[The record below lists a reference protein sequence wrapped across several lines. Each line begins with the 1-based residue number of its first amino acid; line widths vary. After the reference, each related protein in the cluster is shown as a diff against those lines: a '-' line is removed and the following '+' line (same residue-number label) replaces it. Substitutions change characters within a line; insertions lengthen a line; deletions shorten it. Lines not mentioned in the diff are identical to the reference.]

1 MSKLRPFAEVILRA
15 QREGVEPS
23 KCVEIT
29 VFRAALERPDQT
41 CTKVY
46 PDEMGENGVARLQAA
61 GFNVFP
67 GEGYFIVSWA

>member
-1 MSKLRPFAEVILRA
+1 MRKSHSLTEIILRA

-41 CTKVY
+41 CVKVY
-46 PDEMGENGVARLQAA
+46 PDEMGENGIVRLWSA